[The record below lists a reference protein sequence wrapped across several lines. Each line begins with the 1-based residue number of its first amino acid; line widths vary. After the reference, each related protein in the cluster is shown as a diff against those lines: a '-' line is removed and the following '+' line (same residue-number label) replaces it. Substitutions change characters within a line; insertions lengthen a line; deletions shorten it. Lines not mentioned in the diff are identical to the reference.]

1 MGVWSK
7 HEAATID
14 VYRRSRMKDEADIQD
29 EANLVRARRIV
40 VADDLRPVRQEILG
54 RRLENP
60 PDSAKQNKRPY
71 IPYIVAALVI
81 GVVVLAGAGVLA
93 VKTLNT
99 RNVVKAPP
107 AEERRPAVPESPTIM
122 GETNDL
128 RRIEEQAKQ
137 VMRRISRDSRPYSF
151 SESSLREIRTRTI
164 ELSRSSQLSHS
175 LKQLQ
180 TRGDQVG
187 ASAAKEGLQPSLV
200 MLLGLAITNGGESG
214 DCVHAAAKAVPLLAT
229 LNKTFGSI
237 DGDSCLILI
246 AAFQEG
252 PGTRRSHPLLRRINK
267 VVTNPMTERNVWYLN
282 DQKALSAAA
291 YALVIDTIAFGVIS
305 RNPREFGFDY
315 EPLNF

>member
-1 MGVWSK
+1 
-7 HEAATID
+7 
-14 VYRRSRMKDEADIQD
+14 MKDEANIEDD
-29 EANLVRARRIV
+29 ANLVRARRIV
-40 VADDLRPVRQEILG
+40 VSDDLPPVTREILG

-60 PDSAKQNKRPY
+60 PDSVKHPGRKQNGRKVTSIKRPSV
-71 IPYIVAALVI
+71 PYLVAALVI
-81 GVVVLAGAGVLA
+81 GLVVLAGVGVLA
-93 VKTLNT
+93 VKRLNT
-99 RNVVKAPP
+99 NKVVVAPR
-107 AEERRPAVPESPTIM
+107 AKESRSVPEPSREAAIPA
-122 GETNDL
+122 ETNDL

-151 SESSLREIRTRTI
+151 SESSLREIQTRTI

-175 LKQLQ
+175 LGELQ

-187 ASAAKEGLQPSLV
+187 AIATKEGLQPSLV
-200 MLLGLAITNGGESG
+200 MLLGLALTNGGESG
-214 DCVHAAAKAVPLLAT
+214 DCVNAAAKAVPMLAS

-267 VVTNPMTERNVWYLN
+267 VVSNPMTERNVWYLN
-282 DQKALSAAA
+282 EQKTLSATA
-291 YALVIDTIAFGVIS
+291 YALVVDTIAFGVIS
-305 RNPREFGFDY
+305 RNPREFGLDN